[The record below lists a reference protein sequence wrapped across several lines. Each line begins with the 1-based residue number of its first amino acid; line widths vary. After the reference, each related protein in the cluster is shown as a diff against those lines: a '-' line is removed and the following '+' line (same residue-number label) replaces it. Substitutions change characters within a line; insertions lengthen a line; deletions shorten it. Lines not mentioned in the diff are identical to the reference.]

1 MTFFNPHV
9 QVVSY
14 LQIEGLTKSY
24 GDRLL
29 FADVTFGI
37 YEGDK
42 VGIIAP
48 NGTGKSTLLSII
60 AGTEEA
66 DSGSVIF
73 RNGLRVGFLAQT
85 PQFSPSQTLL
95 SYVTAGAP
103 ADPHSETDPQT
114 AALSLIGSMRLP
126 SPDSLMGSLSGG
138 EAKRASLARLLLGE
152 PDMLLLDE
160 PTNHLDIDM
169 VEWLENWLS
178 RSRTT
183 ILMVTHD
190 RYFLDRV
197 CNKIIEI
204 DRQQIYTYKGN
215 YDYYLAKRAER
226 QEALD
231 AELARVKNLLRTEL
245 EWMRRQPQARGS
257 KAKYRIDNFHDLE
270 RRRREGGASRSKEMA
285 LHGNNTYIG
294 NKIFEAQHVSKAWGD
309 KVILHDWNYIFA
321 RFDKVGIVGDNGVGK
336 STLIKML
343 LGEVAPDSGHFDIG
357 STVRFGYYSQ
367 QGMRFDENMKVI
379 DAVREIAETVRI
391 DDKTVLT
398 ASQFLTRFLFSP
410 ATQQNYVY
418 KLSGGERRR
427 LYLATVLMRSPNFL
441 ILDEPTNDLDIPTLA
456 ILEDYLASFK
466 GCVIAVSHDRYFLDR
481 VAEHLFVMEGNGTVR
496 DFPGDYS
503 TYRHCLQAERKER
516 KAAETQVKTAAAAP
530 KPRADKPARLTYKE
544 TKELEALQEELPRL
558 EEEKSSLEKSMSSGT
573 LSPEDLRTAGERIS
587 ELIDLID
594 EKELRALELMEKQ
607 N

>member
-1 MTFFNPHV
+1 M
-9 QVVSY
+9 VSY

-24 GDRLL
+24 GDRML
-29 FADVTFGI
+29 FADVTFGL

-42 VGIIAP
+42 VGLIAP

-60 AGTEEA
+60 YGKEQA

-73 RNGLRVGFLAQT
+73 RNGLRVGLLSQT
-85 PQFSPSQTLL
+85 PEYDPASTLDE
-95 SYVTAGAP
+95 YVISGVCHE
-103 ADPHSETDPQT
+103 DFDSRE
-114 AALSLIGSMRLP
+114 AAIARGRSLITSFRLP
-126 SPDSLMGSLSGG
+126 DASTLMEKLSGG
-138 EAKRASLARLLLGE
+138 ELKRAAIARMMAAE
-152 PDMLLLDE
+152 PDLLLLDE

-169 VEWLENWLS
+169 IEWLENYLT
-178 RSRTT
+178 RSRAT

-257 KAKYRIDNFHDLE
+257 KAKYRIDNFYELE
-270 RRRREGGASRSKEMA
+270 RRKNEGGASRTAA
-285 LHGNNTYIG
+285 LKLTGNDTYIG
-294 NKIFEAQHVSKAWGD
+294 SKIFEAHNVSKSWGD
-309 KVILHDWNYIFA
+309 KKILSDWSYIFA
-321 RFDKVGIVGDNGVGK
+321 RYDKVGIVGNNGVGK

-343 LGEVAPDSGHFDIG
+343 LGEVKPDTGHFDIG
-357 STVRFGYYSQ
+357 TTVKFGYYSQ
-367 QGMRFDENMKVI
+367 QGMAFNENMKVI

-391 DDKTVLT
+391 DEKTTLT
-398 ASQFLTRFLFSP
+398 ASQFLTRFLFEP
-410 ATQQNYVY
+410 KTQQNYVY

-441 ILDEPTNDLDIPTLA
+441 ILDEPTNDLDIQTLA

-466 GCVIAVSHDRYFLDR
+466 GCLFVVSHDRYFLDR
-481 VAEHLFVMEGNGTVR
+481 VTEHLFVMEGDGTIR

-503 TYRHCLQAERKER
+503 TYRHCLKEER
-516 KAAETQVKTAAAAP
+516 KAKAETEKKSAVEQPKRARTDRHVK
-530 KPRADKPARLTYKE
+530 LSFKE
-544 TKELEALQEELPRL
+544 TRELEALQTELPELEAEKSRL
-558 EEEKSSLEKSMSSGT
+558 EAEMSSGELDT
-573 LSPEDLRTAGERIS
+573 DKLQAHALRIQ
-587 ELIDLID
+587 ELIELID
-594 EKELRALELMEKQ
+594 EKEFRTLELMEKQ
-607 N
+607 S

>member
-1 MTFFNPHV
+1 M
-9 QVVSY
+9 VSY

-29 FADVTFGI
+29 FGDVTFGV

-73 RNGLRVGFLAQT
+73 RNGLRVGFLPQT
-85 PQFSPSQTLL
+85 PVFDPGMSLADYIAS
-95 SYVTAGAP
+95 GA
-103 ADPHSETDPQT
+103 ADDPHSEADPM
-114 AALSLIGSMRLP
+114 ARALSLVSSMRLP
-126 SPDSLMGSLSGG
+126 SPESLMATLSGG
-138 EAKRASLARLLLGE
+138 EVKRAALARLMLGE
-152 PDMLLLDE
+152 PDLLLLDE

-169 VEWLENWLS
+169 IEWLENYLT
-178 RSRTT
+178 RSRATM
-183 ILMVTHD
+183 LMVTHD

-204 DRQQIYTYKGN
+204 DRRQIYTYKGN

-257 KAKYRIDNFHDLE
+257 KAKYRIDNFYELE
-270 RRRREGGASRSKEMA
+270 RRKREGGASVSRDVRLS
-285 LHGNNTYIG
+285 GGDTYIG
-294 NKIFEAQHVSKAWGD
+294 SKIFEAHGVSKAWGE
-309 KVILHDWNYIFA
+309 KRILDNWDYIFA
-321 RFDKVGIVGDNGVGK
+321 RYDKVGIVGDNGVGK

-343 LGEVAPDSGHFDIG
+343 LGEVSPDSGRFDIG

-367 QGMRFDENMKVI
+367 QGMAFDENMKVI
-379 DAVREIAETVRI
+379 DAVRDIAETVRV
-391 DDKTVLT
+391 DEKTTLT
-398 ASQFLTRFLFSP
+398 ASQFLTRFLFTP
-410 ATQQNYVY
+410 AKQQDFVY

-466 GCVIAVSHDRYFLDR
+466 GCVIVVSHDRYFLDR
-481 VAEHLFVMEGNGTVR
+481 VAEHLFVMEGDGKVR

-503 TYRHCLQAERKER
+503 TYRHCLLAERKER
-516 KAAETQVKTAAAAP
+516 KSEEARSKGDSSPAP
-530 KPRADKPARLTYKE
+530 AKARTERPVRLTYKE
-544 TKELEALQEELPRL
+544 TRELEALQEELPRL
-558 EEEKSSLEKSMSSGT
+558 EAEKAALEEQMSSGT
-573 LSPEDLRTAGERIS
+573 LDNDTLQRSAARIA
-587 ELIDLID
+587 ELMEMID
-594 EKELRALELMEKQ
+594 EKEMRALELMDKQ
-607 N
+607 S

>member
-1 MTFFNPHV
+1 M
-9 QVVSY
+9 VSY

-29 FADVTFGI
+29 FGDVTFGV

-73 RNGLRVGFLAQT
+73 RNGLRVGFLPQT
-85 PQFSPSQTLL
+85 PVFDPGMSLADYIAS
-95 SYVTAGAP
+95 GA
-103 ADPHSETDPQT
+103 ADDPHSEADPM
-114 AALSLIGSMRLP
+114 ARALSLVSSMRLP
-126 SPDSLMGSLSGG
+126 SPESLMATLSGG
-138 EAKRASLARLLLGE
+138 EVKRAALARLMLGE
-152 PDMLLLDE
+152 PDLLLLDE

-169 VEWLENWLS
+169 IEWLENYLT
-178 RSRTT
+178 RSRATM
-183 ILMVTHD
+183 LMVTHD

-204 DRQQIYTYKGN
+204 DRRQIYTYKGN

-257 KAKYRIDNFHDLE
+257 KAKYRIDNFYELE
-270 RRRREGGASRSKEMA
+270 RRKREGGASVSRDVRLS
-285 LHGNNTYIG
+285 GGDTYIG
-294 NKIFEAQHVSKAWGD
+294 SKIFEAHGVSKAWGE
-309 KVILHDWNYIFA
+309 KRILDNWNYIFA
-321 RFDKVGIVGDNGVGK
+321 RYDKVGIVGDNGVGK

-343 LGEVAPDSGHFDIG
+343 LGEVNPDSGRFDIG

-367 QGMRFDENMKVI
+367 QGMAFDENMKVI
-379 DAVREIAETVRI
+379 DAVRDIAETVRV
-391 DDKTVLT
+391 DEKTTLT
-398 ASQFLTRFLFSP
+398 ASQFLTRFLFTP
-410 ATQQNYVY
+410 AKQQDFVY

-466 GCVIAVSHDRYFLDR
+466 GCVIVVSHDRYFLDR
-481 VAEHLFVMEGNGTVR
+481 VAEHLFVMEGDGKVR

-503 TYRHCLQAERKER
+503 TYRHCLLAERKER
-516 KAAETQVKTAAAAP
+516 KSEEARSKGDSSPAP
-530 KPRADKPARLTYKE
+530 AKARTERPVRLTYKE
-544 TKELEALQEELPRL
+544 TRELEALQEELPRL
-558 EEEKSSLEKSMSSGT
+558 EAEKAALEEQMSSGT
-573 LSPEDLRTAGERIS
+573 LDNDTLQRSAARIA
-587 ELIDLID
+587 ELMEMID
-594 EKELRALELMEKQ
+594 EKEMRALELMDKQ
-607 N
+607 S

>member
-1 MTFFNPHV
+1 M
-9 QVVSY
+9 VSY

-29 FADVTFGI
+29 FGDVTFGV

-73 RNGLRVGFLAQT
+73 RNGLRVGFLPQT
-85 PQFSPSQTLL
+85 PVFDPGMSLADYIAS
-95 SYVTAGAP
+95 GA
-103 ADPHSETDPQT
+103 ADDPHSEADPM
-114 AALSLIGSMRLP
+114 ARALSLVSSMRLP
-126 SPDSLMGSLSGG
+126 SPESLMATLSGG
-138 EAKRASLARLLLGE
+138 EVKRAALARLMLGE
-152 PDMLLLDE
+152 PDLLLLDE

-169 VEWLENWLS
+169 IEWLENYLTRS
-178 RSRTT
+178 RSTM
-183 ILMVTHD
+183 LMVTHD

-204 DRQQIYTYKGN
+204 DRRQIYTYKGN

-257 KAKYRIDNFHDLE
+257 KAKYRIDNFYELE
-270 RRRREGGASRSKEMA
+270 RRKREGGASVSRDVRLS
-285 LHGNNTYIG
+285 GGDTYIG
-294 NKIFEAQHVSKAWGD
+294 SKIFEAHGVSKAWGE
-309 KVILHDWNYIFA
+309 KRILDNWDYIFA
-321 RFDKVGIVGDNGVGK
+321 RYDKVGIVGDNGVGK

-343 LGEVAPDSGHFDIG
+343 LGEVSPDSGRFDIG

-367 QGMRFDENMKVI
+367 QGMAFDENMKVI
-379 DAVREIAETVRI
+379 DAVRDIAETVRV
-391 DDKTVLT
+391 DEKTTLT
-398 ASQFLTRFLFSP
+398 ASQFLTRFLFTP
-410 ATQQNYVY
+410 AKQQDFVY

-466 GCVIAVSHDRYFLDR
+466 GCVIVVSHDRYFLDR
-481 VAEHLFVMEGNGTVR
+481 VAEHLFVMEGDGKVR

-503 TYRHCLQAERKER
+503 TYRHCLLAERKER
-516 KAAETQVKTAAAAP
+516 KSEEARSKGDSSPAP
-530 KPRADKPARLTYKE
+530 AKARTERPVRLTFKE
-544 TKELEALQEELPRL
+544 TRELEALQEELPRL
-558 EEEKSSLEKSMSSGT
+558 EAEKAALEEQMSSGT
-573 LSPEDLRTAGERIS
+573 LDNDTLQRSAARIA
-587 ELIDLID
+587 ELMEMID
-594 EKELRALELMEKQ
+594 EKEMRALELMDKQ
-607 N
+607 S